1 MKKMIV
7 TLALLTMVVCAF
19 SQEAVQAKL
28 VKLGIKSVQA
38 ASNPSPNIL
47 KLYKFN
53 ENNLNG
59 GIIVFTLKDLKI
71 DVFATVMKTT
81 AGFVVQAIEPVN
93 ANAYNQERMGQLA
106 DSFSWWN
113 NVNAKNIPDV
123 VSSATRH
130 SKGIYP
136 EISDSITAGIKFLQ

>member
-1 MKKMIV
+1 MKKIV
-7 TLALLTMVVCAF
+7 LVAAMLSMVLCAF

-28 VKLGIKSVQA
+28 AKLGIKSVQVA
-38 ASNPSPNIL
+38 NNPAPTVQ
-47 KLYKFN
+47 KVYKFN
-53 ENNLNG
+53 ENNLDG

-71 DVFATVMKTT
+71 DVFATVMRTSS
-81 AGFVVQAIEPVN
+81 GFVVQSIEPVT

-113 NVNAKNIPDV
+113 NVNENKIPDV

-130 SKGIYP
+130 SKRIYP
-136 EISDSITAGIKFLQ
+136 EISDAVTAGLKLLK

>member
-1 MKKMIV
+1 MKKIV
-7 TLALLTMVVCAF
+7 LVAAMLSMVLCAF

-28 VKLGIKSVQA
+28 AKLGIKSVQVA
-38 ASNPSPNIL
+38 NNPAPTVQ
-47 KLYKFN
+47 KVYKFN
-53 ENNLNG
+53 ENNLDG

-71 DVFATVMKTT
+71 DVFATVMRTSS
-81 AGFVVQAIEPVN
+81 GFVVQSIEPVN

-113 NVNAKNIPDV
+113 NVNENKIPDV

-130 SKGIYP
+130 SKRIYP
-136 EISDSITAGIKFLQ
+136 GVHCIRL

>member
-1 MKKMIV
+1 MKKTV
-7 TLALLTMVVCAF
+7 LALVVLSMALCAF

-28 VKLGIKSVQA
+28 AKMGIKSVQT
-38 ASNPSPNIL
+38 ASNPAPAVL
-47 KLYKFN
+47 KVYKFN
-53 ENNLNG
+53 ENNLDG

-71 DVFATVMKTT
+71 DVFATVMRTT
-81 AGFVVQAIEPVN
+81 AGFVVQSIEPVN
-93 ANAYNQERMGQLA
+93 AKAFNQERMGQLA

-113 NVNAKNIPDV
+113 NVNENNIPDV

-136 EISDSITAGIKFLQ
+136 EISAAVTAGLKILQ